1 MKVFKLNDEINK
13 KNEVKVYFHSMLD
26 MRSNMLNYDE
36 LHEMMEDNTVI
47 HGANMW
53 ILMMAILIASI
64 GLNVNSTAVIIGAML
79 ISPLMSGILTMGYSL
94 AIRDLP
100 MLKHAASRFGIQ
112 VLISLITSSIYFVL
126 SPLNDP
132 TPEMI
137 ARTSPTL
144 WDVLIALFGG
154 IAGGIG
160 NTRQKTSNVVPGVA
174 IATALMPP
182 LCTVYGLATLQFDFI
197 FGAFYLFTI
206 NTLFIALSAFIVTKL
221 LGVPCIV
228 ELDEKKEKRIKRI
241 ITAVMIITVIPSI
254 LFATLTVYNSVL
266 EKNIS
271 NYLNEEF
278 IFSDTQLVQS
288 KTDKSKKIISV
299 SLVGMQISDQEIA
312 DLESRLDRYDLGDYK
327 LKVTQ
332 NKSIEGEE
340 GDKVTIAIQENTIQE
355 LQQQVDEQK
364 QTIEELN
371 GELNESVDCNML
383 SSKASEIF
391 PKLTDCK
398 CGILLSAGTEKSL
411 YFTADAQTPLTV
423 EEEQTLKNWL
433 SAESGITEISIKI
446 NSEKETDAD
455 KDKKDIPTKQ
465 P

>member
-1 MKVFKLNDEINK
+1 MKEQTKK
-13 KNEVKVYFHSMLD
+13 KNEVKVYFHGLLD
-26 MRSNMLNYDE
+26 MRSNMLSYDE
-36 LHEMMEDNTVI
+36 LHEMMEENTVI

-112 VLISLITSSIYFVL
+112 VLISLVTSSIYFFL

-132 TPEMI
+132 TTEMI

-160 NTRQKTSNVVPGVA
+160 NTRQRTSNVVPGVA

-182 LCTVYGLATLQFDFI
+182 LCTAGYGLATMQFDFF

-228 ELDEKKEKRIKRI
+228 ELDGKKEKRIRHI
-241 ITAVMIITVIPSI
+241 FSFVIVITVIPSI

-271 NYLNEEF
+271 DYLDKEF
-278 IFSDTQLVQS
+278 VFSDTQLVQS
-288 KTDKSKKIISV
+288 KTDKSKKEISV

-312 DLESRLDRYDLGDYK
+312 DLESRLEEYDLAGYK

-332 NKSIEGEE
+332 NKSIQGEDS
-340 GDKVTIAIQENTIQE
+340 DKVTIAVQESTIQE
-355 LQQQVDEQK
+355 LQQQLDEQE
-364 QTIEELN
+364 QTIGELN
-371 GELNESVDCNML
+371 GELENRIDCTEL
-383 SSKASEIF
+383 ASKASEIF

-398 CGILLSAGTEKSL
+398 CGVLVNSDTYQSL
-411 YFTADAQTPLTV
+411 YFTAEAETALTS
-423 EEEQTLKNWL
+423 EEEQALKNWL
-433 SAESGITEISIKI
+433 SAESGIGEVVSEIE
-446 NSEKETDAD
+446 N
-455 KDKKDIPTKQ
+455 KKSTAAERNGLR
-465 P
+465 